1 MRISLDGRKPEGEW
15 ASLNEFL
22 GKGDGTRTKWEIPIP
37 AKDLRGLH
45 IMRDYAILAPNA
57 IRRVLDPDQKLLRDE
72 PDGYKISAPTPDG
85 FATVEFEQPVALGVR
100 ISFSVLGRRPETDG
114 KPTGEALK
122 VLPMTDTL
130 AKQLDEK
137 LPPEFRKRKR
147 EDNVALPAVQEW
159 NREAYN
165 RLVVDA
171 YGFVD
176 ENDQPLD
183 FSNPV
188 VKKSILDTLGSILL
202 GSFAADRARVLQNE
216 RQSGQNAELLD

>member
-22 GKGDGTRTKWEIPIP
+22 GKGDGVRTAWEIPLS
-37 AKDLRGLH
+37 AKELRGFHL
-45 IMRDYAILAPNA
+45 MRDFAILSPSGQ
-57 IRRVLDPDQKLLRDE
+57 RRVLDPDGKLIRDE
-72 PDGYKISAPTPDG
+72 PDGYTLSAPSAEG
-85 FATVEFEQPVALGVR
+85 RVTVTLDQPVALGVR
-100 ISFSVLGRRPETDG
+100 LSYSVIGRRPE
-114 KPTGEALK
+114 KGEALK

-137 LPPEFRKRKR
+137 LPPEFRKRNR
-147 EDNVALPAVQEW
+147 IENVALPAVQGW
-159 NREAYN
+159 NREAYE

-171 YGFVD
+171 YGFVGD
-176 ENDQPLD
+176 ANEPLD
-183 FSNPV
+183 FTNPA